1 MTGQILKP
9 GTLVVLEGL
18 DKTGKSTQAA
28 ALERE
33 LDPATTEHVHM
44 PGGFSHFTAATYA
57 LLEDDACRPSSG
69 VAKQLAHLACH
80 AESVPRIVELLH
92 DKAVLLDRWWWS
104 TVAYGW
110 YSGDI
115 PKSGITRQAF
125 MNIIQSVWSP
135 LTASVI
141 FVFDQPY
148 EADRNNSGPI
158 SNGYQEL
165 TSEAGDAV
173 VRVPTAGVADVTD
186 VILAELRRRDLT
198 TTAAS

>member
-1 MTGQILKP
+1 MTGRILKP

-28 ALERE
+28 LLKRE

-44 PGGFSHFTAATYA
+44 PRGFSHFTAATYA

-80 AESVPRIVELLH
+80 AESMPRIVELLH

-115 PKSGITRQAF
+115 PASGIAKQAF
-125 MNIIQSVWSP
+125 MNLVQNVWSP

-141 FVFDQPY
+141 FVFDQPH
-148 EADRNNSGPI
+148 EVDSNNSGPI
-158 SNGYQEL
+158 SSGYHEL
-165 TSEAGDAV
+165 ASEAEGLA
-173 VRVPTAGVADVTD
+173 VRVPTAGVAEVTAF
-186 VILAELRRRDLT
+186 ILAELRRREL

>member
-1 MTGQILKP
+1 MTGRILKP
-9 GTLVVLEGL
+9 GTLIVLEGL

-28 ALERE
+28 VLERE

-44 PGGFSHFTAATYA
+44 PRGFSHFTAATYA
-57 LLEDDACRPSSG
+57 MLEDDACRPASG
-69 VAKQLAHLACH
+69 VAKQFAHLACH
-80 AESVPRIVELLH
+80 AESMPRIVDLLH

-115 PKSGITRQAF
+115 PKSGITREAF
-125 MNIIQSVWSP
+125 MNVIQGIWSP

-148 EADRNNSGPI
+148 EADSNNSGPI
-158 SNGYQEL
+158 SNGYQDL
-165 TSEAGDAV
+165 ARGADDTV
-173 VRVPTAGVADVTD
+173 VRVPTAGVAEVTAF
-186 VILAELRRRDLT
+186 ILAELRRRDLT
-198 TTAAS
+198 TAAS

>member
-1 MTGQILKP
+1 VTGQVLKP

-28 ALERE
+28 VLERA

-44 PGGFSHFTAATYA
+44 PRGFSHFTAATYA
-57 LLEDDACRPSSG
+57 MLENDACRPASG
-69 VAKQLAHLACH
+69 VAKQFAHLACH
-80 AESVPRIVELLH
+80 AESMPRIVELLH
-92 DKAVLLDRWWWS
+92 HKAVLLDRWWWS

-115 PKSGITRQAF
+115 PQSGIPKQAF
-125 MNIIQSVWSP
+125 MNVIESIWSP

-148 EADRNNSGPI
+148 EADGNNSDPI
-158 SNGYQEL
+158 YSGYQEL
-165 TSEAGDAV
+165 AGEAEDTA
-173 VRVPTAGVADVTD
+173 VRVPSAGEAEVTAF
-186 VILAELRRRDLT
+186 ILAELRRRDLT
-198 TTAAS
+198 TAAS

>member
-1 MTGQILKP
+1 MTGRILKP

-28 ALERE
+28 LLKRE

-44 PGGFSHFTAATYA
+44 PRGFSHFTATTYA

-69 VAKQLAHLACH
+69 VARQLAHLACH
-80 AESVPRIVELLH
+80 AESMPRIVELLR

-104 TVAYGW
+104 TIAYGW

-115 PKSGITRQAF
+115 PEGGITKQAF
-125 MNIIQSVWSP
+125 MNVVQNVWSP

-141 FVFDQPY
+141 FVFDEPY
-148 EADRNNSGPI
+148 EDDSNNSRPI
-158 SNGYQEL
+158 RNGYREL
-165 TSEAGDAV
+165 ASEAQALAA
-173 VRVPTAGVADVTD
+173 RVPVAGVAEVTAFM
-186 VILAELRRRDLT
+186 LAELERRDLT
-198 TTAAS
+198 IAAN